1 MNLFQWFQDQLQ
13 ASAEGLFGLHNKYE
27 KHDNAFSH
35 LKVSANGAS
44 RRHIFHMALYE
55 QTYAF
60 PSMRQ
65 WLGEAPPSLKGVDED
80 VAWGEGR
87 DDIEIMLSE
96 FKQLRIEQVALF
108 PKYDVVHVEMSNK
121 TFWERVTLSWVVSK
135 TFQHTA
141 EHTSDVMQIAL
152 FWDDVVKW
160 NKSKKQANL
169 TS

>member
-1 MNLFQWFQDQLQ
+1 MNLSQWFQDQLQ
-13 ASAEGLFGLHNKYE
+13 ASAEGFIWAAQQVRKTRQCLQPPEGLGE
-27 KHDNAFSH
+27 WS
-35 LKVSANGAS
+35 VT
-44 RRHIFHMALYE
+44 RHIFHMALYE

-96 FKQLRIEQVALF
+96 FKQLRIEQIALL
-108 PKYDVVHVEMSNK
+108 PKYDASTWKMSNK
-121 TFWERVTLSWVVSK
+121 TFWGRVTLSWVVSK